1 MDKVILISIPETSLK
16 LLIEQSVNK
25 ALSMHLQLELSNKKT
40 VFNFDEACKYI
51 GISKSH
57 GYKLTSKGLIPFS
70 KQGKKNYFDK
80 DELDQWLLS
89 NKSKDLDQIKADTQN
104 YLQKNGL
111 KQ

>member
-16 LLIEQSVNK
+16 LLIEQAVTK
-25 ALSMHLQLELSNKKT
+25 ALSNQHRIETTNQKT
-40 VFNFDEACKYI
+40 VFDFEQACSYI

-89 NKSKDLDQIKADTQN
+89 NKSKDLSQIKADTQS
-104 YLQKNGL
+104 YLQNKGV
-111 KQ
+111 K